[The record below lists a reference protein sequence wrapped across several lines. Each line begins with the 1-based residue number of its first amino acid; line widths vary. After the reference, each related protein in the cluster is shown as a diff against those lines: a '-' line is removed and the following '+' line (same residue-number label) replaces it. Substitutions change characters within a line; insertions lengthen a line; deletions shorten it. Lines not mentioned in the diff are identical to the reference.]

1 MDVLEKREAL
11 ADAKDSKDLAAVAR
25 LRVEAEAEER
35 RAVAALASAF
45 HEPETVA
52 TKLHLLG
59 ELRFFRRFLDE
70 VAAVEESLDAS

>member
-11 ADAKDSKDLAAVAR
+11 AGAKDAKNLSAVAE
-25 LRVEAEAEER
+25 LRAEAEREEA
-35 RAVAALASAF
+35 RAIAALAAAF

-70 VAAVEESLDAS
+70 VSAVEESFDAS